1 MLSIDLSA
9 HTAATS
15 TSPTPIIPV
24 ISPSFKL
31 LLNVSQAV
39 VWISPLLNIVVIS
52 WTALAEHSLEVAAK
66 SLSSPCA
73 ATVLVDDGD
82 QFTHCALLFFSGYFL
97 KFLKMSGLKI
107 NGMLEKCRID

>member
-15 TSPTPIIPV
+15 SSPTLIIPV

-31 LLNVSQAV
+31 LLNMSRAV

-52 WTALAEHSLEVAAK
+52 WAALAENGLEVTAK

-82 QFTHCALLFFSGYFL
+82 QFTHCASFFL
-97 KFLKMSGLKI
+97 R
-107 NGMLEKCRID
+107 EWP